1 MVRMVDLVKDND
13 DRKRDFGK
21 SASSSRNSQ
30 GGDEGGISF
39 VAASSSAGVPSQSS
53 PVSKARKSVLQGT
66 GGGKSLSTPTSLS
79 AKTKYCPYL
88 GGRKNRSKIIDYPAA
103 SNVCYGEESRE
114 KKLLRT
120 IILPFSLVP
129 APRQREF
136 CLATFRRCPLYL
148 AQEKEKA
155 ENGE

>member
-1 MVRMVDLVKDND
+1 MTTE
-13 DRKRDFGK
+13 
-21 SASSSRNSQ
+21 S
-30 GGDEGGISF
+30 GISF
-39 VAASSSAGVPSQSS
+39 VAASSLAGVPSQAS
-53 PVSKARKSVLQGT
+53 PLSKVRKSVLKGT
-66 GGGKSLSTPTSLS
+66 GGALNSLSTPTSLS